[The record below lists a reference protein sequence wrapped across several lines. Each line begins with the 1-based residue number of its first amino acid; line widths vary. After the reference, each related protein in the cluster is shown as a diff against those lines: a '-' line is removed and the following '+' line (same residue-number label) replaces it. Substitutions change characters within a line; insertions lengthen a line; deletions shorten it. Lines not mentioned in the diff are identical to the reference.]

1 MGVVFWHRELKML
14 AYRSCESYWC
24 LERII
29 SRNLCFCEF
38 CHSWNEARVKLQ
50 LQCVVSK
57 LIMVELT
64 HSLWW
69 SLWVT
74 CYGIDDWVCNLLREK
89 PCVFVL
95 FRGEITIEVHTL
107 CIPILVWS
115 SGAHRLLA
123 QASFVYEMVCTRS
136 ILIFIYLYR
145 NLRKLNGKVV
155 WKRARQHWNWRRTLI
170 KPCLTCTKWLTP
182 TMILR

>member
-1 MGVVFWHRELKML
+1 MKCSNYVIFMGVVFWHREFKML

-24 LERII
+24 WERII
-29 SRNLCFCEF
+29 SRSLCFCKF

-74 CYGIDDWVCNLLREK
+74 CYGINDWVCNLLREK
-89 PCVFVL
+89 PCVFCTVQGRNNHWSL
-95 FRGEITIEVHTL
+95 YTVHTNSGVIFRGPPFFSASQFCAWNGVN
-107 CIPILVWS
+107 
-115 SGAHRLLA
+115 RLNTD
-123 QASFVYEMVCTRS
+123 F
-136 ILIFIYLYR
+136 
-145 NLRKLNGKVV
+145 
-155 WKRARQHWNWRRTLI
+155 H
-170 KPCLTCTKWLTP
+170 
-182 TMILR
+182 